1 MDKEK
6 VLQVIEEMK
15 LELNKPIRFYHQPRL
30 YVTLNIYYNYIMKFE
45 PHQLCY
51 ITDKGYL
58 IKNGKI
64 IEEEL

>member
-1 MDKEK
+1 MNKEDF
-6 VLQVIEEMK
+6 LQVIEEMK
-15 LELNKPIRFYHQPRL
+15 LELNKPIRTYYKPRL
-30 YVTLNIYYNYIMKFE
+30 YVTLNTYYNYIMKFI